1 MQRPFRIWGVFDTET
16 TNVENSDHSHS
27 AFPVL
32 YILSDIHEIDI
43 SSYVVDD
50 ERERVHFFRDE
61 QGFVTQLESMMVDA
75 AYADCIP
82 VICAYNLMF
91 DLQTILYGLHDR
103 YELRTSA
110 QSSTNVYTLDL
121 MLQGQCVCRFW
132 DTYHLEP
139 GGLRAMGVAC
149 GVEKL
154 MGDWDYSLVRT
165 PETHLSARELEY
177 AKRDVQ
183 VIPAYLKYL
192 CDAHS
197 WLTPDMLGFRVITK
211 TSIVRQM
218 AKHEI
223 GKLSVKTRKGKRL
236 TLYKSYNNLCVRELP
251 KSFDSYALRLACFRG
266 GLTFTAAKTASV
278 VVNHV
283 LSIDETSA
291 HHFLINGRRVP
302 IGFEEL
308 EPRHLRMWLE
318 DVRSYELDD
327 VLRRY
332 HYPFQRWFHCRVR
345 IENLRLKQ
353 NSAFGAWGIGL
364 LAQAKFKR
372 RIARRLD
379 DDENER
385 DIASMEDVRE
395 RGFVDSVTGGVF
407 AFGKLM
413 SADVCE
419 VHLNEIEWWCVCQVY
434 DFDSFEPIAGEGTIK
449 SIWPP
454 DYVTLQS
461 NVLYAQKE
469 DAKHIN
475 ENYDEQPYGLD
486 VPDWVPDPIV
496 DSLRAGEVSNSF
508 VKDWY
513 GKQVKGSFNGIYGV
527 CAQNVFKPDF
537 TFDDGAEMHIDG
549 ATVPSPENFCE
560 KLEDQGKCL
569 VLYTY
574 GMRIV
579 GGSRMQLLIAM
590 MLLWDAFGNKVTC
603 CGGDTDSIKVRC
615 DEDITPDM
623 ILSALEPL
631 HVATKKAIDESMARL
646 RRTFPELASELRHL
660 GCFEIEPTSKK
671 GSDVFYA
678 YHMEAWNKARIS
690 IDSYGGVH
698 VTCAGLSRPKG
709 KYNIED
715 WISDMMGRGWPPEE
729 LLPIVLGYNVTIMN
743 SVCHALEHSRP
754 LYSERFDGLVEDYEG
769 RSSHVQAHKAV
780 ALFPA
785 ARKMGDTLKNA
796 NLDNV
801 RYLISEYGREVDT
814 TERSITAIP
823 DDNEVMHPQLLMQTP
838 WGLEVIEHGQH

>member
-16 TNVENSDHSHS
+16 TNVENPDGSHS
-27 AFPVL
+27 AYPVL
-32 YILSDIHEIDI
+32 YILNDVHDVEI

-50 ERERVHFFRDE
+50 PCERVSFFRHEGDFIE
-61 QGFVTQLESMMVDA
+61 ALEAMMIDA

-91 DLQTILYGLHDR
+91 DMQTIIYSLHDK

-149 GVEKL
+149 GAAKL

-165 PETHLSARELEY
+165 PETSLTERELEY

-192 CDAHS
+192 CDAYS
-197 WLTPDMLGFRVITK
+197 WLTHDMLGFRVITK
-211 TSIVRQM
+211 TSLVRQM

-223 GKLSVKTRKGKRL
+223 GNLTVKTSKGKRL
-236 TLYKSYNNLCVRELP
+236 TLYKAYNNLCVRELP
-251 KSFDSYALRLACFRG
+251 RDYASYALRLACFRG
-266 GLTFTAAKTASV
+266 GLTFTAASTASV
-278 VVNHV
+278 VVKHV
-283 LSIDETSA
+283 LSMDETSA

-302 IGFEEL
+302 VDFKPL
-308 EPRHLRMWLE
+308 EPEILRRWLD
-318 DVRSYELDD
+318 DVRSYDLRD

-345 IENLRLKQ
+345 IENLRLKE

-372 RIARRLD
+372 KIARRMVTD
-379 DDENER
+379 DNER
-385 DIASMEDVRE
+385 DIASMEDARE
-395 RGFVDSVTGGVF
+395 RGYIDGVEDGTF
-407 AFGKLM
+407 AFGKLVSC
-413 SADVCE
+413 SACE

-434 DFDSFEPIAGEGTIK
+434 DFDSFAPIVGEGTLK

-454 DYVTLQS
+454 DYVALQS
-461 NVLYAQKE
+461 NVLYAQKN
-469 DAKHIN
+469 DAKRVN
-475 ENYDEQPYGLD
+475 ELYDETPYQAD
-486 VPDWVPDPIV
+486 IPAWIPEPIKE
-496 DSLRAGEVSNSF
+496 SLRSASVSNAY

-537 TFDDGAEMHIDG
+537 AFDDGAEMFVDS
-549 ATVPSPENFCE
+549 ATIPSPENFSE

-590 MLLWDAFGNKVTC
+590 MLLWESFGDRVTC

-615 DEDITPDM
+615 DDDITPDM
-623 ILSALEPL
+623 ILEALEPL
-631 HVATKKAIDESMARL
+631 HVATKRAIDESMSRL
-646 RRTFPELASELRHL
+646 RRTFPELASELKHL
-660 GCFEIEPTSKK
+660 GCFEIEPTSKR
-671 GSDVFYA
+671 SDCVFYA
-678 YHMEAWNKARIS
+678 YHMEAWNKARVS
-690 IDSYGGVH
+690 IDELGGVH
-698 VTCAGLSRPKG
+698 VTCAGLSRPSG
-709 KYNIED
+709 LYNFDE
-715 WISDMMGRGWPPEE
+715 WISDMLARGWDPEE
-729 LLPIVLGYNVTIMN
+729 LLPLALGYNVTILN
-743 SVCHALEHSRP
+743 EICHAKEHSRP
-754 LYSERFDGLVEDYEG
+754 LYSERFDRVVEDYRGE
-769 RSSHVQAHKAV
+769 SHLVQTHKAV
-780 ALFPA
+780 ALFDAP
-785 ARKMGDTLKNA
+785 RVLGDTLKNA

-801 RYLISEYGREVDT
+801 RYLKSAYGREVET
-814 TERSITAIP
+814 TERVISCSP
-823 DDNEVMHPQLLMQTP
+823 DESGEIQPRLYMQTP
-838 WGLEVIEHGQH
+838 WGLEVIDHG